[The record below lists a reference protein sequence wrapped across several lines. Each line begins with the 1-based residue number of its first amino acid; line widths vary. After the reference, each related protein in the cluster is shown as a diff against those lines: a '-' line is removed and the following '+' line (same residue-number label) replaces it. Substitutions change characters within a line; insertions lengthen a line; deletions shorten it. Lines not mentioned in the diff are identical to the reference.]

1 MLSDEAIEEFRKLY
15 KKHYKTDISFEE
27 ARRRGQ
33 NLVNLFEVVYR
44 PIPKGVN
51 AVDPE
56 KAESTK

>member
-15 KKHYKTDISFEE
+15 KKHYKTEICVEE

-44 PIPKGVN
+44 PVPKGVKK
-51 AVDPE
+51 VDLE